1 MLQFVVLVLSTW
13 ASSLFSEEAS
23 PTLRGTSAK
32 VVCPPLTRGRP
43 EPRQHL
49 GIGGHAYEELFH
61 PLRFNSIMRDHWFR
75 EGIYD
80 HDSVVYGT

>member
-1 MLQFVVLVLSTW
+1 VLSTW

-23 PTLRGTSAK
+23 LALRGTSAK
-32 VVCPPLTRGRP
+32 VVCRPLTGGRP

-61 PLRFNSIMRDHWFR
+61 PLRFNSIMRDH
-75 EGIYD
+75 
-80 HDSVVYGT
+80 